1 MTNSLASSSKA
12 WRVLQSLIGRV
23 VAGSKY
29 NQSGKNDLIRLPTI
43 RAGDHPFKAR
53 RDGNKIR
60 FSPGLVLNSYSIS
73 DSYQTSWEVTD
84 ESFNGTQVGY
94 EYAGQPVFLYVALQC
109 VSGNPPQ
116 EVTANNS
123 FYTYLPVEPR
133 TIRVL
138 AQPSPRKFQV
148 DTTVNQDIPYI
159 TFIPPDAGP
168 SDVEVRVPI
177 CYVTD
182 NDIIQ
187 LIDKNI
193 CITQFAAHRNLHLW
207 P

>member
-1 MTNSLASSSKA
+1 MTNSLASSNKA

-60 FSPGLVLNSYSIS
+60 FSPGLVVNNYQIS
-73 DSYQTSWEVTD
+73 DPYQSSWEVTD
-84 ESFNGTQVGY
+84 ESFDGTEVGY
-94 EYAGQPVFLYVALQC
+94 EYAGQPVFLYIAIQC
-109 VSGNPPQ
+109 SAGVPQ

-123 FYTYLPVEPR
+123 FYTYLPVEPY
-133 TIRVL
+133 TTRVL
-138 AQPSPRKFQV
+138 AVPSPRKFQV
-148 DTTVNQDIPYI
+148 DTTVNQDIGYV
-159 TFIPPDAGP
+159 TFIPPD
-168 SDVEVRVPI
+168 SDALSHEVRVPI

-193 CITQFAAHRNLHLW
+193 CITQFAAHRNLYLW

>member
-94 EYAGQPVFLYVALQC
+94 EYAGQPVFLYVAIQC

-193 CITQFAAHRNLHLW
+193 CITQFAAHRNLYLW

>member
-60 FSPGLVLNSYSIS
+60 FSPGLVLNSYYIP

-84 ESFNGTQVGY
+84 ESFDGTQVGY

>member
-1 MTNSLASSSKA
+1 MTNSLASSNKA

-53 RDGNKIR
+53 RDGSKIR
-60 FSPGLVLNSYSIS
+60 FSPGLVVNTYQIS
-73 DSYQTSWEVTD
+73 DSYQSSWEVTD
-84 ESFNGTQVGY
+84 ESFDGTEVGY
-94 EYAGQPVFLYVALQC
+94 EYAGQPVFLYVAIQC
-109 VSGNPPQ
+109 TPGVPQ

-123 FYTYLPVEPR
+123 FYTYMPVEPR

-138 AQPSPRKFQV
+138 AAPSPRKFQV
-148 DTTVNQDIPYI
+148 DTTVNQDIGYV
-159 TFIPPDAGP
+159 TFIPPD
-168 SDVEVRVPI
+168 SDATSHEVRVPI

-193 CITQFAAHRNLHLW
+193 CITQFAAHRNLYLW

>member
-1 MTNSLASSSKA
+1 MTNSLASSNKA

-29 NQSGKNDLIRLPTI
+29 NQSGKDDLIRLPTI

-60 FSPGLVLNSYSIS
+60 FSPGLVLNAYQIS

-84 ESFNGTQVGY
+84 ESFDGTEVGY
-94 EYAGQPVFLYVALQC
+94 EYAGQPVFLYLAIQC
-109 VSGNPPQ
+109 AAGVPQ

-123 FYTYLPVEPR
+123 FYTYLPVEPL
-133 TIRVL
+133 TIAVL
-138 AQPSPRKFQV
+138 ATPSPRKFQV
-148 DTTVNQDIPYI
+148 DTTVNQDIGYV
-159 TFIPPDAGP
+159 TFIPPDADTT
-168 SDVEVRVPI
+168 SHEVRVPI

-193 CITQFAAHRNLHLW
+193 CITQFAAHRNLYLW